1 MVGGFKRR
9 RVGKRDIKKEAVL
22 EGWEEGVVGAI
33 KRRKAG

>member
-9 RVGKRDIKKEAVL
+9 RAGKRDIKREAGL
-22 EGWEEGVVGAI
+22 KGWEEGVVGAI